1 MPVLL
6 CCSWTAVSAT
16 YLHYSHYLR
25 RDHLSQA
32 IPYLRIWGTLE
43 DNLKVNQ
50 SLVQEAQRLSGVCT
64 RHLLENKAQGRS
76 NSYSLP
82 LAILQLSC
90 QLSSQEHIQRTG
102 EQEIDNYR
110 KIYSFGSIQC
120 YFALGPTLAVSK
132 NDIKWIRPESSVGR
146 IYQRYIPTNWCAATS
161 KVFLECFS
169 LTLVIYG
176 GLQVS
181 DREQLGMLL
190 IFITNL

>member
-16 YLHYSHYLR
+16 NLHYSHYLR

-32 IPYLRIWGTLE
+32 IPYLRIGGTLE

-76 NSYSLP
+76 NSYSLH

-102 EQEIDNYR
+102 EQEIGNYR

-120 YFALGPTLAVSK
+120 YFALGPTLVVSK
-132 NDIKWIRPESSVGR
+132 NDIKWIRPESRVL
-146 IYQRYIPTNWCAATS
+146 QNLS
-161 KVFLECFS
+161 KKYPLTDVLRQAKCF
-169 LTLVIYG
+169 
-176 GLQVS
+176 
-181 DREQLGMLL
+181 
-190 IFITNL
+190 